1 MTDYQKI
8 TEKKG
13 EWLTQLAGQA
23 STTSKMFL
31 TGDLDL
37 GDKQITTNSM
47 GQFNALET
55 FQAWTAISAL
65 MNQLGF
71 FQNVVTPLKGFGY
84 IYSGTCDVRFE
95 TFKYY
100 SE

>member
-1 MTDYQKI
+1 MNFFEKIDRDTWYYEKNPQNMTDYQKI

-37 GDKQITTNSM
+37 GEI
-47 GQFNALET
+47 GRAH
-55 FQAWTAISAL
+55 
-65 MNQLGF
+65 
-71 FQNVVTPLKGFGY
+71 V
-84 IYSGTCDVRFE
+84 
-95 TFKYY
+95 
-100 SE
+100 